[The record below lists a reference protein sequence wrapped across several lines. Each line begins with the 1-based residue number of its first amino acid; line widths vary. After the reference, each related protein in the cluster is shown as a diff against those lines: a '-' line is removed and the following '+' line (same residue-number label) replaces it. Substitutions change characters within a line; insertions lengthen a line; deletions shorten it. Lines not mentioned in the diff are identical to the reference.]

1 MDKEN
6 KSSYLLLL
14 SPRWWGCYNQQDLGI
29 PKWVCACVCVC
40 LCICVC
46 LWLCVCVC
54 VSMWWWGCCDLS
66 KGLGIPKGMWVRQR
80 ERERECVCV
89 KDVCVCVHSKPLPTQ
104 RKPVPTVLPSRAPI
118 RPASHSCLSLHTAL
132 WHAYSLAWLMVS
144 LAHTGQVCFTCLTP
158 RAQHRC
164 LAQSRSLWAIKQTS
178 VWQSS
183 ARRYR
188 SSDGFKRRQIQLV
201 TESKEVDETGEQRAR
216 EGWGPALRTSPF
228 QGQRSRGNL
237 DEDIPEAVGAPGA
250 WCQKG
255 QEKVQGTEGGQQ
267 SNTAGEPLKSAVYDP
282 SLQCL
287 LPIL

>member
-1 MDKEN
+1 MVG
-6 KSSYLLLL
+6 LLQ
-14 SPRWWGCYNQQDLGI
+14 SARPGDSQMG
-29 PKWVCACVCVC
+29 VCVC
-40 LCICVC
+40 MCVSVYLCMSVTMCMC
-46 LWLCVCVC
+46 LCVHVMVGLLWSQQRPGDSQGN
-54 VSMWWWGCCDLS
+54 VSETE
-66 KGLGIPKGMWVRQR
+66 R
-80 ERERECVCV
+80 ERERECVCEGC
-89 KDVCVCVHSKPLPTQ
+89 VCVCTLQAPPHPEEACPHSPTQ
-104 RKPVPTVLPSRAPI
+104 QSPYQACFPLLPFIAHCTLTRLQSG
-118 RPASHSCLSLHTAL
+118 L
-132 WHAYSLAWLMVS
+132 VDG